1 MNNSKFI
8 VSAVVE
14 SDLSHKDKLFSKNNP
29 WIASGNEF
37 ILKDD
42 GNKYSMRELFGSE
55 DDGLGDAH
63 HLREAY

>member
-42 GNKYSMRELFGSE
+42 GNIGNVYLKELLNKNNIE
-55 DDGLGDAH
+55 IKH
-63 HLREAY
+63 EIN